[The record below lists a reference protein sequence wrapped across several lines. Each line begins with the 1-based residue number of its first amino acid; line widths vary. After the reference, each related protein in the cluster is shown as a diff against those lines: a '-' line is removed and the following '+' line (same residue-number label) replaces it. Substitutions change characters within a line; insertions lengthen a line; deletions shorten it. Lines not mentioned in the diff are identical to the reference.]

1 MRFKNVNENYDFES
15 LSFTYE
21 NSKNHVFILNKD
33 LKEEFK
39 NKFPSI
45 QFSEIK
51 PIFTDRIQQD
61 SYYILI
67 KN

>member
-1 MRFKNVNENYDFES
+1 
-15 LSFTYE
+15 
-21 NSKNHVFILNKD
+21 LNKG
-33 LKEEFK
+33 LKEEFE

-45 QFSEIK
+45 EFSEIK